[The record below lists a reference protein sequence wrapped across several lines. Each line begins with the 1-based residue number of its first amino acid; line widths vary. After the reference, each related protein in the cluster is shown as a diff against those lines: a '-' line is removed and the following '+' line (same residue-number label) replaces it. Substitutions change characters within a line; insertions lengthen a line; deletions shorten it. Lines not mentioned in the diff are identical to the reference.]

1 MRVVKRV
8 VALGIVV
15 SMLGSG
21 PAALAADLR
30 DPAHM
35 RLLKGTFVPAPVDPF
50 EPLPG
55 TVAFTFDDGPHP
67 RWTPYILDVLD
78 RLDVKATFFV
88 NGFRVDRYPEIARDV
103 IERGHSLQNHGYG
116 HGNLTEWSNAAVAR
130 DVTRGSQAILEATG
144 YLPTCIRP
152 PFGATSK
159 RTTAII
165 EGLGLQVIIWDEN
178 SGDYAH
184 QSSNVLRSISHR
196 WEDGEDV
203 LMHDSNGYL
212 YDDGVLE
219 DLIAEV
225 RSRGLGFSPLC
236 ENVRPPATTWP
247 EYS

>member
-1 MRVVKRV
+1 VRRARLALAVA
-8 VALGIVV
+8 VALA
-15 SMLGSG
+15 MLGSG
-21 PAALAADLR
+21 PAALAADLP
-30 DPAHM
+30 DPSYL
-35 RLLKGTFVPAPVDPF
+35 RLLKGTLFDRPVDPF

-88 NGFRVDRYPEIARDV
+88 NGFRVERYPEIARDIV
-103 IERGHSLQNHGYG
+103 ERGHSLQNHGYG
-116 HGNLTEWSNAAVAR
+116 HGNLTLWSDAAVAR
-130 DVTRGSQAILEATG
+130 DVTRGTRAILEATG
-144 YLPTCIRP
+144 HVPTCMRP

-165 EGLGLQVIIWDEN
+165 EGLGLRVLIWDEN
-178 SGDYAH
+178 SRDYAH
-184 QSSNVLRSISHR
+184 QSSEVLRAISHQ

-225 RSRGLGFSPLC
+225 RSRGLGFSTLC
-236 ENVRPPATTWP
+236 ENVRPPATTP
-247 EYS
+247 SGIR